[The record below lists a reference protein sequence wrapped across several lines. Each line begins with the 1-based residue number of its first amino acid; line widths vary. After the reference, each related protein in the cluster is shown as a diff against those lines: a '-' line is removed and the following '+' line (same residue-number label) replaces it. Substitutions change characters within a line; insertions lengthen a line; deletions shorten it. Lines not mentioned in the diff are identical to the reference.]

1 MKTTK
6 LISKAI
12 LAACLCLGMAACGDD
27 NNPFGEGG
35 GPGSELKIESIA
47 IPFMNLRDPYQFTYD
62 ADGNISRIKGAL
74 PSIGFDSSPRG
85 GSFRYEVNVPGGRT
99 IYASASTSIMG
110 SGSNSYTC
118 EVSPE
123 GLVTHMSNTNND
135 TWDYTY
141 GKNGEMTG
149 IVMNDPERKRVTEF
163 TISWKNGNI
172 TRIEAVENDGAG
184 SMYTYT
190 YKYTSYPSSR
200 GIVYSHFMN
209 LTPLL
214 RPTNLNGDEYMD
226 FFANLT
232 EYFGQRPKNLLSS
245 VTKTYN
251 NGTKKGSSTTQHID
265 YTFYEAPHPSEG
277 FVYQISLSDQHSD
290 IEIVWQEPEEQL

>member
-6 LISKAI
+6 LISRAI
-12 LAACLCLGMAACGDD
+12 VAIVAACLCLGMAACGDD
-27 NNPFGEGG
+27 DNPFGEGG
-35 GPGSELKIESIA
+35 GPGSELKIESVA
-47 IPFMNLRDPYQFTYD
+47 IPFMNLRDPYQFTYN
-62 ADGNISRIKGAL
+62 ADG
-74 PSIGFDSSPRG
+74 SINDIRGYLHSVGHESFQRG
-85 GSFRYEVNVPGGRT
+85 GSFRYEVNVPGGST
-99 IYASASTSIMG
+99 IYTSAHD
-110 SGSNSYTC
+110 SGSDSYAC

-123 GLVTHMSNTNND
+123 GLVTHMDNTNND

-141 GKNGEMTG
+141 GKNGEMTK

-163 TISWKNGNI
+163 TITWKNGNI
-172 TRIEAVENDGAG
+172 TRIEAVENEGAG

-232 EYFGQRPKNLLSS
+232 GYFGQRPKNLLSS

-251 NGTKKGSSTTQHID
+251 NGTKKGTSTTLHID

-277 FVYQISLSDQHSD
+277 FVYQISLSDQDSA
-290 IEIVWQEPEEQL
+290 IEIVWEEPEEQL

>member
-6 LISKAI
+6 LISRAI
-12 LAACLCLGMAACGDD
+12 LAACLCLGMTACGDD

-35 GPGSELKIESIA
+35 GPGSELKIESVA
-47 IPFMNLRDPYQFTYD
+47 MPFMGLRDPYQFTYNT
-62 ADGNISRIKGAL
+62 DGSINNIRGYLHSLGYE
-74 PSIGFDSSPRG
+74 SFPRG
-85 GSFRYEVNVPGGRT
+85 GSFHYKVNVPGGST
-99 IYASASTSIMG
+99 VYTSAHD
-110 SGSNSYTC
+110 SGSDSYTC

-141 GKNGEMTG
+141 GKNGEMTK

-172 TRIEAVENDGAG
+172 TRIKAVENEVAG
-184 SMYTYT
+184 STYTYD

-214 RPTNLNGDEYMD
+214 RPIMTRTGDEYMD

-232 EYFGQRPKNLLSS
+232 GYFGQRPKNLLSS
-245 VTKTYN
+245 VTKTDKY
-251 NGTKKGSSTTQHID
+251 GKRTTQNIE

-277 FVYQISLSDQHSD
+277 FVYQISLSDQDSA
-290 IEIVWQEPEEQL
+290 IEIVWEEPEEQL

>member
-6 LISKAI
+6 LICRSI
-12 LAACLCLGMAACGDD
+12 MAACLCLGMAACGDD
-27 NNPFGEGG
+27 DNPFGEGG
-35 GPGSELKIESIA
+35 GPGSELKIESIT
-47 IPFMNLRDPYQFTYD
+47 IPITLGRDDPYDITYN
-62 ADGNISRIKGAL
+62 ADGSISDIHG
-74 PSIGFDSSPRG
+74 GVGGVEWEPRG
-85 GSFRYEVNVPGGRT
+85 GSFRYEVNVPGGST
-99 IYASASTSIMG
+99 IYASAHG
-110 SGSNSYTC
+110 SVSNSYTC

-141 GKNGEMTG
+141 GKNGEMTK

-172 TRIEAVENDGAG
+172 TRIKAVENEGAG
-184 SMYTYT
+184 STYTYD

-214 RPTNLNGDEYMD
+214 RPIMTRTGDEYMD
-226 FFANLT
+226 LFANLT
-232 EYFGQRPKNLLSS
+232 GYFGQRPKNLLSS
-245 VTKTYN
+245 VTKTDSY
-251 NGTKKGSSTTQHID
+251 GKRTTQNIE
-265 YTFYEAPHPSEG
+265 YTFYDAPHPSEG
-277 FVYQISLSDQHSD
+277 FVYQISLSDQDSA
-290 IEIVWQEPEEQL
+290 IEIVWEEPEEQL

>member
-6 LISKAI
+6 LISRAI
-12 LAACLCLGMAACGDD
+12 VAACLCLGMAACGDD
-27 NNPFGEGG
+27 DNPFGEGG
-35 GPGSELKIESIA
+35 GPGSELKIESVA
-47 IPFMNLRDPYQFTYD
+47 IPFMNLRDPYQFTYN
-62 ADGNISRIKGAL
+62 ADG
-74 PSIGFDSSPRG
+74 SINDIRGYLHSVGHESFQRG
-85 GSFRYEVNVPGGRT
+85 GSFRYEVNVPGGST
-99 IYASASTSIMG
+99 IYASAHG
-110 SGSNSYTC
+110 SVSNSYTC

-123 GLVTHMSNTNND
+123 GLVTHMDNTNND

-141 GKNGEMTG
+141 GKNGEMTK

-163 TISWKNGNI
+163 TITWKNGNI
-172 TRIEAVENDGAG
+172 TRIEAVENEGAG

-232 EYFGQRPKNLLSS
+232 GYFGQRPKNLLSS

-251 NGTKKGSSTTQHID
+251 NGTKKGTSTTLHID

-277 FVYQISLSDQHSD
+277 FVYQISLSDQDSA
-290 IEIVWQEPEEQL
+290 IEIVWEEPEEQL

>member
-1 MKTTK
+1 M
-6 LISKAI
+6 
-12 LAACLCLGMAACGDD
+12 AACLCLGMTACGDD

-35 GPGSELKIESIA
+35 GPGSELKIESVA
-47 IPFMNLRDPYQFTYD
+47 IPFMNLRDPYQFTYN
-62 ADGNISRIKGAL
+62 ADG
-74 PSIGFDSSPRG
+74 SINDIHGYLHSLGVESFPRG
-85 GSFRYEVNVPGGRT
+85 GSFIYEVNVPGGST
-99 IYASASTSIMG
+99 INASARTYRG

-123 GLVTHMSNTNND
+123 GLVTHMSNTDNE

-149 IVMNDPERKRVTEF
+149 IVMNDPARDKVTEYA
-163 TISWKNGNI
+163 INWKNGNI
-172 TRIEAVENDGAG
+172 TRIEAVENEGKG
-184 SMYTYT
+184 STYTYT

-209 LTPLL
+209 LTPVP
-214 RPTNLNGDEYMD
+214 RESNSDVYMD
-226 FFANLT
+226 CFANLT
-232 EYFGQRPKNLLSS
+232 GYFGQRPKNLLSS
-245 VTKTYN
+245 VTKTDSY
-251 NGTKKGSSTTQHID
+251 GKRTTQSIE

-277 FVYQISLSDQHSD
+277 FVYQISLSDYHSD